1 VSAMGAWRGHRA
13 GAGEMTTMY
22 TICMVG
28 TGYVGLVTGAC
39 LADFGNRVICVDVD
53 AQRIETLKAGRVP
66 FFEPLLEDLVQRN
79 YQAERLR
86 FSTDTIPAV
95 RDADIIFIAVGTP
108 DRGDGHA
115 DLSYLFKVIEDIAP
129 HLSGYKVLVTKSTVP
144 VGTGRR
150 VQQMLR
156 DLVPPGVTVDVAS
169 NPEFLREGSAIEDF
183 MRPNRVVIGAE
194 TDQARHVMR
203 EIYRP
208 LYLLETPIVVTNLE
222 TAELI
227 KYASNAFLA
236 TKISYVNEMANLCE
250 RFGAD
255 VRVLAKAMGLDQ
267 RIGSKFL
274 HPGIGY
280 GGSCFPKDTEAL
292 VKIAESAGVEMRIVK
307 AAIDV
312 NRERPGLAVEKLR
325 RMLGGDLAGKSICLL
340 GLAFK
345 PNTDDVREAPAL
357 KMAQVLLQAG
367 ARVRAFDPVA
377 MERVRSQQLDITLC
391 NNAYEAMQGCDAV
404 VLVTEWNEFRTLD
417 LERVKSSLRQP
428 VFVDCRNMYDRARMQ
443 ALGFNYDCYG
453 S

>member
-1 VSAMGAWRGHRA
+1 MN
-13 GAGEMTTMY
+13 

-79 YQAERLR
+79 HAAERLS
-86 FSTDTIPAV
+86 FTTDLVSSV
-95 RDADIIFIAVGTP
+95 RAADAIFIAVGTP

-115 DLSYLFKVIEDIAP
+115 DLRYLFKVVEDIAP
-129 HLSGYKVLVTKSTVP
+129 HCAGYKVLVTKSTVP

-150 VQQMLR
+150 VHRMLR
-156 DLVPPGVTVDVAS
+156 DLLPAGAAADVAS

-194 TDQARHVMR
+194 TDRAREVMR
-203 EIYRP
+203 DIYRP
-208 LYLLETPIVVTNLE
+208 LYLLETPIVITGLE

-236 TKISYVNEMANLCE
+236 TKISFINEVANLCE
-250 RFGAD
+250 KVGAD
-255 VRVLAKAMGLDQ
+255 VRVVAKAMGLDQ

-292 VKIAESAGVEMRIVK
+292 VKIGEQAGVDMRIVA
-307 AAIDV
+307 AAIEV
-312 NRERPGLAVEKLR
+312 NGERAEMAVQKLGG
-325 RMLGGDLAGKSICLL
+325 MLGDLRGRTICLL

-357 KMAQVLLQAG
+357 KIHKALVQAG
-367 ARVRAFDPVA
+367 ASVRAFDPVA
-377 MERVRSQQLDITLC
+377 MERVRALDLDITLC
-391 NNAYEAMQGCDAV
+391 GNAYEAMQGSDAV

-417 LERVKSSLRQP
+417 LQRVKSSLKQP
-428 VFVDCRNMYDRARMQ
+428 VVVDCRNMYARDRMQ
-443 ALGFNYDCYG
+443 ELGFRYDCYG

>member
-1 VSAMGAWRGHRA
+1 MS
-13 GAGEMTTMY
+13 

-39 LADFGNRVICVDVD
+39 LADFGHRVICVDVD
-53 AQRIETLKAGRVP
+53 AQRIETLKGGRVP

-79 YQAERLR
+79 YDAQRLS
-86 FSTDTIPAV
+86 FTTDLPSAV
-95 RDADIIFIAVGTP
+95 RESHAVFIAVGTP

-115 DLSYLFKVIEDIAP
+115 DLSYLFKVVEDVAP
-129 HLSGYKVLVTKSTVP
+129 HVKDYKVMVTKSTVP

-150 VQQMLR
+150 VQKMLR
-156 DLVPPGVTVDVAS
+156 DILPAGITVDVAS

-194 TDQARHVMR
+194 TERARDLMR
-203 EIYRP
+203 ELYRP
-208 LYLLETPIVVTNLE
+208 LFLLETPIVVTGLE

-236 TKISYVNEMANLCE
+236 VKISYANEIANLCE
-250 RFGAD
+250 KVGAD
-255 VRVLAKAMGLDQ
+255 VKTVAKAMGLDQ

-274 HPGIGY
+274 HAGVGY

-292 VKIAESAGVEMRIVK
+292 IKIGETAGIDMRIVR
-307 AAIDV
+307 AAVEV
-312 NRERPGLAVEKLR
+312 NHERPAAAVEKLQK
-325 RMLGGDLAGKSICLL
+325 LLGDLSGKTICLL

-357 KMAQVLLQAG
+357 KMHTLLRARG
-367 ARVRAFDPVA
+367 AKVRGFDPVA
-377 MERVRSQQLDITLC
+377 MERVRAQDLDLTLC
-391 NNAYEAMQGCDAV
+391 GGAWEAMEGCDAMI
-404 VLVTEWNEFRTLD
+404 LVTEWNEFRTLD
-417 LERVKSSLRQP
+417 LQRMKQTLRQP
-428 VFVDCRNMYDRARMQ
+428 VVVDCRNVYDRQRMVE
-443 ALGFNYDCYG
+443 LGFRYDCFG

>member
-1 VSAMGAWRGHRA
+1 
-13 GAGEMTTMY
+13 MY

-53 AQRIETLKAGRVP
+53 TQRIETLKNGRVP

-79 YQAERLR
+79 YEAQRLS
-86 FSTDTIPAV
+86 FTTDLASAV
-95 RDADIIFIAVGTP
+95 RESQVVFIAVGTP

-115 DLSYLFKVIEDIAP
+115 DLSYLFKVVEDVAP

-150 VQQMLR
+150 VQAMLH
-156 DLVPPGVTVDVAS
+156 DLLPAGAAADVAS

-194 TDQARHVMR
+194 TERARELMR
-203 EIYRP
+203 DLYRP
-208 LYLLETPIVVTNLE
+208 LYLLETPIVVTGIE

-236 TKISYVNEMANLCE
+236 VKISYANEMANLCE
-250 RFGAD
+250 KVGAD
-255 VRVLAKAMGLDQ
+255 VKVLAKAMGLDH

-274 HPGIGY
+274 HAGVGY

-292 VKIAESAGVEMRIVK
+292 VKIGETAGVDVRTVR
-307 AAIDV
+307 AAIEV
-312 NRERPGLAVEKLR
+312 NNERPAQAVDKLEKL
-325 RMLGGDLAGKSICLL
+325 LGGLQGKTIGLL

-357 KMAQVLLQAG
+357 KIHALLRQRG
-367 ARVRAFDPVA
+367 AAVRACDPVA
-377 MERVRSQQLDITLC
+377 MERVRSQNLEITLC
-391 NNAYEAMQGCDAV
+391 NGAYETIQGCDAM

-417 LERVKSSLRQP
+417 LQRVKQALRSP
-428 VFVDCRNMYDRARMQ
+428 VVLDCRNVYEREKMLEM
-443 ALGFNYDCYG
+443 GFRYDCFG
-453 S
+453 A

>member
-1 VSAMGAWRGHRA
+1 
-13 GAGEMTTMY
+13 MY

-86 FSTDTIPAV
+86 FTTDGISAV
-95 RDADIIFIAVGTP
+95 READCILIAVGTP

-115 DLSYLFKVIEDIAP
+115 DLSYLFKVVEEIAP
-129 HLSGYKVLVTKSTVP
+129 HLTGYRVLVTKSTVP
-144 VGTGRR
+144 VGTGRK

-156 DLVPPGVTVDVAS
+156 DLVPHGVIVDVAS

-194 TDQARHVMR
+194 TERARDDIR
-203 EIYRP
+203 ELYRP

-250 RFGAD
+250 RYGAD
-255 VRVLAKAMGLDQ
+255 VRVLARAMGLDH

-274 HPGIGY
+274 HPGVGY

-292 VKIAESAGVEMRIVK
+292 VKIGEAAGVDLRIVK
-307 AAIDV
+307 AAVEV
-312 NRERPGLAVEKLR
+312 NRERPAQAVQKLEK
-325 RMLGGDLAGKSICLL
+325 MLGGLQGKTVCLL

-357 KMAQVLLQAG
+357 KIHQVLRQAG
-367 ARVRAFDPVA
+367 AQVRAFDPIA
-377 MERVRSQQLDITLC
+377 MERVRAHRLDMALC
-391 NNAYEAMQGCDAV
+391 ANAYEAMEGCDAV
-404 VLVTEWNEFRTLD
+404 MLVTEWNEFRTLD
-417 LERVKSSLRQP
+417 LQRVKSILRQP
-428 VFVDCRNMYDRARMQ
+428 VIVDCRNMYDRERMQ
-443 ALGFNYDCYG
+443 ELGFHYDCYG
-453 S
+453 C

>member
-1 VSAMGAWRGHRA
+1 MS
-13 GAGEMTTMY
+13 

-39 LADFGNRVICVDVD
+39 LADFGHRVICVDVD
-53 AQRIETLKAGRVP
+53 AQRIETLKVGRVP

-79 YQAERLR
+79 YDAKRLS
-86 FSTDTIPAV
+86 FTTDLPSAV
-95 RDADIIFIAVGTP
+95 REAHVVFIAVGTP

-115 DLSYLFKVIEDIAP
+115 DLSYLFKVVEDVAP
-129 HLSGYKVLVTKSTVP
+129 HVTDYKVMVTKSTVP

-150 VQQMLR
+150 VQKMLR
-156 DLVPPGVTVDVAS
+156 DLLPAGITVDVAS

-194 TDQARHVMR
+194 TERARDTMR
-203 EIYRP
+203 ELYRP
-208 LYLLETPIVVTNLE
+208 LFLLETPIVVTGLE

-236 TKISYVNEMANLCE
+236 VKISYANEIADLCE
-250 RFGAD
+250 KVGAD
-255 VRVLAKAMGLDQ
+255 VKVVAKAMGLDQ

-274 HPGIGY
+274 HAGVGY

-292 VKIAESAGVEMRIVK
+292 IKIGEAAGVDIRIVR
-307 AAIDV
+307 AAVEV
-312 NRERPGLAVEKLR
+312 NHERPGVAVDKLQK
-325 RMLGGDLAGKSICLL
+325 LLGDLSGRTICLL

-357 KMAQVLLQAG
+357 KMHALLRARG
-367 ARVRAFDPVA
+367 ASVRAFDPVA
-377 MERVRSQQLDITLC
+377 MERVRAQDLDLTLC
-391 NNAYEAMQGCDAV
+391 SGAYEAMEGCDAV
-404 VLVTEWNEFRTLD
+404 ILVTEWNEFRTLD
-417 LERVKSSLRQP
+417 LQRMKQTLRQP
-428 VFVDCRNMYDRARMQ
+428 VVVDCRNVYERQRMVE
-443 ALGFNYDCYG
+443 LGFRYDCFG

>member
-1 VSAMGAWRGHRA
+1 
-13 GAGEMTTMY
+13 MY

-79 YQAERLR
+79 YEAERLT
-86 FSTDTIPAV
+86 FTTDLVPSV
-95 RDADIIFIAVGTP
+95 RSADLIFIAVGTP

-115 DLSYLFKVIEDIAP
+115 DLSYLFKVVEDLAP

-144 VGTGRR
+144 VGTGRK

-156 DLVPPGVTVDVAS
+156 DLVPQGATVDVAS

-194 TDQARHVMR
+194 TERAQKVMR
-203 EIYRP
+203 EIYNP

-250 RFGAD
+250 ALGAD
-255 VRVLAKAMGLDQ
+255 VRVLAKAMGLDH

-292 VKIAESAGVEMRIVK
+292 AKIAEAAGLETRIVN
-307 AAIDV
+307 AAIAV
-312 NRERPGLAVEKLR
+312 NRERPVRAVDKLR
-325 RMLGGDLAGKSICLL
+325 RLLGNLHGRKVCLL

-357 KMAQVLLQAG
+357 KMHHMLRQEG
-367 ARVRAFDPVA
+367 AEVRAFDPVA
-377 MERVRSQQLDITLC
+377 MERVRSQNLDMTLC
-391 NNAYEAMQGCDAV
+391 SNAYEAMQDCDAL

-417 LERVKSSLRQP
+417 LGRVKSLLRQP
-428 VFVDCRNMYDRARMQ
+428 VVVDCRNMYSRERMQ
-443 ALGFNYDCYG
+443 ELGFRYDCFG
-453 S
+453 A

>member
-1 VSAMGAWRGHRA
+1 
-13 GAGEMTTMY
+13 MY

-53 AQRIETLKAGRVP
+53 AQRVETLLAGRVP
-66 FFEPLLEDLVQRN
+66 FFEPLLEDLVARN
-79 YQAERLR
+79 SKAGRLA
-86 FSTDTIPAV
+86 FTTDAPAAV
-95 RDADIIFIAVGTP
+95 RQADVVFVAVGTP

-115 DLSYLFKVIEDIAP
+115 DLSYLFKVLEDVAP
-129 HLSGYKVLVTKSTVP
+129 HIAGYKVLVTKSTVP
-144 VGTGRR
+144 VGTGRK

-156 DLVPPGVTVDVAS
+156 DLVPPGAQVDVAS

-194 TDQARHVMR
+194 TDRAREVMR
-203 EIYRP
+203 DIYRP

-236 TKISYVNEMANLCE
+236 TKISYVNEISTLCE
-250 RFGAD
+250 KVGAD
-255 VRVLAKAMGLDQ
+255 VRVVAKAMGLDH

-274 HPGIGY
+274 HPGVGY

-292 VKIAESAGVEMRIVK
+292 IKIGERAGVEMRIVK
-307 AAIDV
+307 SAVDV
-312 NRERPGLAVEKLR
+312 NRERPQQAVDKLR
-325 RMLGGDLAGKSICLL
+325 QMLGDLHGRTICLL

-357 KMAQVLLQAG
+357 KIHQMLLKAG
-367 ARVRAFDPVA
+367 AVVRAFDPVA
-377 MERVRSQQLDITLC
+377 MERVRAQNLDITLC
-391 NNAYEAMQGCDAV
+391 ADAYEAMQGCDAV
-404 VLVTEWNEFRTLD
+404 MLVTEWNEFRTLD
-417 LERVKSSLRQP
+417 LGRVKQIVRAP
-428 VFVDCRNMYDRARMQ
+428 VLVDCRNIYDRDHMQ
-443 ALGFNYDCYG
+443 ELGFRYDCFG
-453 S
+453 A

>member
-1 VSAMGAWRGHRA
+1 
-13 GAGEMTTMY
+13 MY

-53 AQRIETLKAGRVP
+53 AQRIETLTAGRVP

-79 YQAERLR
+79 HQAGRLA
-86 FSTDTIPAV
+86 FTTDTLQAV
-95 RDADIIFIAVGTP
+95 RESEVIFIAVGTP
-108 DRGDGHA
+108 DRGDGNA
-115 DLSYLFKVIEDIAP
+115 DLSYLFKVVEDIAP
-129 HLSGYKVLVTKSTVP
+129 QLRDYKVLVTKSTVP
-144 VGTGRR
+144 VGSGRK

-156 DLVPPGVTVDVAS
+156 DLVPPGTTVDVAS

-194 TDQARHVMR
+194 TERARHVMR
-203 EIYRP
+203 ELYRP
-208 LYLLETPIVVTNLE
+208 LYLLETPIVVTGLE

-236 TKISYVNEMANLCE
+236 TKISFVNEISNLCE
-250 RFGAD
+250 RVGAD
-255 VRVLAKAMGLDQ
+255 VRVVAKAMGLDH

-292 VKIAESAGVEMRIVK
+292 IKIAENAGSEVRIVE
-307 AAIDV
+307 AAVAV
-312 NRERPGLAVEKLR
+312 NRERPAMAVDKLR
-325 RMLGGDLAGKSICLL
+325 RLLGNLDGRTICLL

-357 KMAQVLLQAG
+357 KMFHMLRKAG
-367 ARVRAFDPVA
+367 ATVRAFDPVA
-377 MERVRSQQLDITLC
+377 MERVRAQNLDITLC
-391 NNAYEAMQGCDAV
+391 NSAYEAMQGCDAV

-417 LERVKSSLRQP
+417 LQRVKEILHQP
-428 VFVDCRNMYDRARMQ
+428 VVVDCRNVYERQGMQ
-443 ALGFNYDCYG
+443 ELGFRYDCFG
-453 S
+453 A

>member
-1 VSAMGAWRGHRA
+1 
-13 GAGEMTTMY
+13 MY

-53 AQRIETLKAGRVP
+53 AQRIETLTAGRVP

-79 YQAERLR
+79 HQAGRLT
-86 FSTDTIPAV
+86 FTTDTLQAV
-95 RDADIIFIAVGTP
+95 RESEVIFIAVGTP
-108 DRGDGHA
+108 DRGDGNA
-115 DLSYLFKVIEDIAP
+115 DLSYLFKVVEDIAP
-129 HLSGYKVLVTKSTVP
+129 HLRDYKVLVTKSTVP
-144 VGTGRR
+144 VGSGRK

-156 DLVPPGVTVDVAS
+156 DLVPAGTTVDVAS

-194 TDQARHVMR
+194 TERARTVMR
-203 EIYRP
+203 ELYRP
-208 LYLLETPIVVTNLE
+208 LYLLETPIVVTGLE

-236 TKISYVNEMANLCE
+236 TKISFVNEISNLCE
-250 RFGAD
+250 RVGAD
-255 VRVLAKAMGLDQ
+255 VRVVAKAMGLDH

-292 VKIAESAGVEMRIVK
+292 IKIAENAGSEVRIVQ
-307 AAIDV
+307 AAVDV
-312 NRERPGLAVEKLR
+312 NRERPVMAVDKLR
-325 RMLGGDLAGKSICLL
+325 RLLGNLDGRTICLL

-357 KMAQVLLQAG
+357 KMFQMLRKAG
-367 ARVRAFDPVA
+367 AAVRAFDPVA
-377 MERVRSQQLDITLC
+377 MERVRAQNLEITLC

-417 LERVKSSLRQP
+417 LRRVKETLRQP
-428 VFVDCRNMYDRARMQ
+428 VVVDCRNVYERQAMQ
-443 ALGFNYDCYG
+443 ELGFRYDCFG
-453 S
+453 A